1 MIEHGLAKKKAIS
14 ITIDGDVLRSLDDAL
29 RAAQSKELARGRLAS
44 NRSRLI
50 ERIVRDWTDGQG

>member
-1 MIEHGLAKKKAIS
+1 MAKKKAIS